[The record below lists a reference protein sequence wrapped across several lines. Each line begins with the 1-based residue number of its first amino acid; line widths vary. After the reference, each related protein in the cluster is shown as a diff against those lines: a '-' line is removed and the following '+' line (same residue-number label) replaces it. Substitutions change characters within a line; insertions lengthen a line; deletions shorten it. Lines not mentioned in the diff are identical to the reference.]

1 MQPIKIK
8 QQISTNRKELVDTL
22 YLMMLQGINQL
33 LPIFVM
39 PYLMIKLGATGY
51 GYVGFALSVIQ
62 YLIIIVD
69 FGFNL
74 SATKHIAMVK
84 DDYVERSRVFWN
96 VIAAKSVL
104 LTVSAVILGT
114 LLVAVPTFQFYSRA
128 IIATFPM
135 LLGSVFTFM
144 WFFQGIGKIRLF
156 SIINTIS
163 KVTLLPL
170 IFIFV
175 KSPNDYV
182 LAAFL
187 QAAVFLFTAIIS
199 NVYIIYK
206 RLINWVPPIWTGI
219 QSELHTSFP
228 LFLSSASTSIYTQ
241 LIVVVLG
248 FYCTTDI
255 IGKYS
260 SAERI
265 MRAVCFLVYTPLN
278 QVFFPKISSVSA
290 KNRSEA
296 RRLFGQVRILVLM
309 VMAIVGV
316 AIWTSSIWLPSVLG
330 EDYSGL
336 DIYLKIFALTPFAI
350 GVGGVYGQMGV
361 GVAIWTSSIWL
372 PSVLGEDY
380 SGLDIYLK
388 IFALTPFAIG
398 VGGVYGQMGL
408 IALGNEHTNHRFRD
422 VYFIAAIASICM
434 MFIFIPSLQAI
445 GASIV
450 VTATEVVVAILMIYN
465 YKKYLKTC

>member
-187 QAAVFLFTAIIS
+187 QAAVFLFTA
-199 NVYIIYK
+199 
-206 RLINWVPPIWTGI
+206 
-219 QSELHTSFP
+219 TSFP

-350 GVGGVYGQMGV
+350 GVGGVYGQMG
-361 GVAIWTSSIWL
+361 
-372 PSVLGEDY
+372 
-380 SGLDIYLK
+380 
-388 IFALTPFAIG
+388 
-398 VGGVYGQMGL
+398 L

>member
-144 WFFQGIGKIRLF
+144 WFFQGIGKIHLF

-206 RLINWVPPIWTGI
+206 RT
-219 QSELHTSFP
+219 
-228 LFLSSASTSIYTQ
+228 YK
-241 LIVVVLG
+241 LG
-248 FYCTTDI
+248 
-255 IGKYS
+255 
-260 SAERI
+260 A
-265 MRAVCFLVYTPLN
+265 
-278 QVFFPKISSVSA
+278 
-290 KNRSEA
+290 
-296 RRLFGQVRILVLM
+296 
-309 VMAIVGV
+309 
-316 AIWTSSIWLPSVLG
+316 
-330 EDYSGL
+330 
-336 DIYLKIFALTPFAI
+336 
-350 GVGGVYGQMGV
+350 
-361 GVAIWTSSIWL
+361 
-372 PSVLGEDY
+372 
-380 SGLDIYLK
+380 
-388 IFALTPFAIG
+388 
-398 VGGVYGQMGL
+398 
-408 IALGNEHTNHRFRD
+408 TNMD
-422 VYFIAAIASICM
+422 WD
-434 MFIFIPSLQAI
+434 
-445 GASIV
+445 
-450 VTATEVVVAILMIYN
+450 T
-465 YKKYLKTC
+465 K

>member
-1 MQPIKIK
+1 MQPTKIK
-8 QQISTNRKELVDTL
+8 QQISTDRKELVDTL

-74 SATKHIAMVK
+74 SATKHIAMVE
-84 DDYVERSRVFWN
+84 DDNDERSRVFWN
-96 VIAAKSVL
+96 VVAAKSVL
-104 LTVSAVILGT
+104 LVVSAIIIGT
-114 LLVAVPTFQFYSRA
+114 LLVVVPTFQFYSRA

-135 LLGSVFTFM
+135 LIGSAFTFM

-156 SIINTIS
+156 SFINTIS
-163 KVTLLPL
+163 KVALLPL

-187 QAAVFLFTAIIS
+187 QAAVFLSTAIIS

-290 KNRSEA
+290 KNCSEA
-296 RRLFGQVRILVLM
+296 RRLFGQIRILVLM

-336 DIYLKIFALTPFAI
+336 DIYLKIFALTP
-350 GVGGVYGQMGV
+350 
-361 GVAIWTSSIWL
+361 L
-372 PSVLGEDY
+372 
-380 SGLDIYLK
+380 
-388 IFALTPFAIG
+388 AIG

-408 IALGNEHTNHRFRD
+408 IALGNEHTSHRFRD

>member
-163 KVTLLPL
+163 KVALLPL

-290 KNRSEA
+290 KNCSEA

-350 GVGGVYGQMGV
+350 GVGGVYGQMG
-361 GVAIWTSSIWL
+361 
-372 PSVLGEDY
+372 
-380 SGLDIYLK
+380 
-388 IFALTPFAIG
+388 
-398 VGGVYGQMGL
+398 L
-408 IALGNEHTNHRFRD
+408 IALGNEYTSHRFRD

-434 MFIFIPSLQAI
+434 MLIFIPSLQAV

-450 VTATEVVVAILMIYN
+450 VTTTEVAVAILMIYN
-465 YKKYLKTC
+465 YKKFSKIC

>member
-1 MQPIKIK
+1 MQPTKIK
-8 QQISTNRKELVDTL
+8 QQISTNRKDLVDTL

-84 DDYVERSRVFWN
+84 DDYDERSRVFWN
-96 VIAAKSVL
+96 VVAAKSVL
-104 LTVSAVILGT
+104 LTVSAIILGT
-114 LLVAVPTFQFYSRA
+114 LLVAVPTFQFYYRA

-135 LLGSVFTFM
+135 LLGSAFTFM

-187 QAAVFLFTAIIS
+187 QAAVFLFTAII
-199 NVYIIYK
+199 VYIIYK
-206 RLINWVPPIWTGI
+206 RLINWVPPIWEGMLR
-219 QSELHTSFP
+219 ELHTSFP

-241 LIVVVLG
+241 LIVIVLG
-248 FYCTTDI
+248 FYCTTEV

-265 MRAVCFLVYTPLN
+265 MRAMCFLVYTPLN
-278 QVFFPKISSVSA
+278 QVFFPKISTLSA
-290 KNRSEA
+290 KNCSEA
-296 RRLFGQVRILVLM
+296 HSLFGQVRILVLT
-309 VMAIVGV
+309 VMAI
-316 AIWTSSIWLPSVLG
+316 
-330 EDYSGL
+330 
-336 DIYLKIFALTPFAI
+336 
-350 GVGGVYGQMGV
+350 V

-408 IALGNEHTNHRFRD
+408 IALGNEHTSHRFRD

-434 MFIFIPSLQAI
+434 MVIIIPSLQAV

-450 VTATEVVVAILMIYN
+450 VTATEVAVAILMIYN
-465 YKKYLKTC
+465 YKKYLK